1 MVAKVLLQGRNCAL
15 QAHCCMPLAP
25 VPVSNSDIMDRNL
38 ASYQTNFRFRFVE
51 YMTCT
56 DSRQAWGRSKA
67 EITQWRAKPVLQLC
81 CVRKHPPVCS
91 SEAPNKREL
100 LQQEFNRILRGNS
113 IPCPC
118 ISYYTHML
126 QRRNVGVIFSSFF
139 CNVPTKTK
147 PSVVFFQLFHSY

>member
-118 ISYYTHML
+118 ISYYTHVPHVTKAERGCDL
-126 QRRNVGVIFSSFF
+126 LFF
-139 CNVPTKTK
+139 
-147 PSVVFFQLFHSY
+147 FL